1 MADAS
6 PQRVSTPF
14 QRRLLAEAWRR
25 IEESGG
31 SPVDATHAE
40 LAAVAQGGDFETRVL
55 NRAQGLARS
64 ADLPRALHG
73 LQQAA
78 RRAAWTLV
86 VAGVLIGAAAAR
98 STLNPD
104 HAGLVNF
111 YWVLVALLGI
121 HTLAMLLWLVSLPF
135 SFSGSHPLPT
145 PLRAPFEA
153 LARMLAAAVSGNM
166 QRTAQSAWM
175 AVTGSG
181 ALGRWGLSALL
192 HAFWLAALGGML
204 AVTLLMLSA
213 RQFDFVW
220 ETTILPDEAF
230 IRLTERLQDLP
241 ARLGLGSLDRET
253 IVASR
258 RAAERPPPPGARR
271 GWSALLVGSLIAYG
285 MVPRAALL
293 VISLLMLRHSRGR
306 YRLDLELPGYARLRP
321 RLLPASRKIGII
333 DADPGAVDGKAGEPR
348 AGRLPAARETAV
360 LGIEIDPPGTGWPP
374 ALAAGAQDLGIAADR
389 AILESALQRLK
400 SLQDR
405 PLSLLVVCSLA
416 ASPDRGIARVLRD
429 CRAAHHGPIALLLT
443 HRARTAL
450 RLGETACRERE
461 GDWRRI
467 AIAAGFDAAHIL
479 VLDLDDAAE
488 LRDFLLAHDDQQ
500 GAGGRA

>member
-1 MADAS
+1 MAEVSS
-6 PQRVSTPF
+6 PRVITPF

-25 IEESGG
+25 IEETGG
-31 SPVDATHAE
+31 DPVDTTHAE

-55 NRAQGLARS
+55 KRAQALALS

-73 LQQAA
+73 LQQAI
-78 RRAAWTLV
+78 RRAAWTLI
-86 VAGVLIGAAAAR
+86 AIGGVIGAVAAR
-98 STLNPD
+98 STLNAD

-111 YWVLVALLGI
+111 YWVLVALLGV
-121 HTLAMLLWLVSLPF
+121 HSVALLMWFVSLLF
-135 SFSGSHPLPT
+135 SFSGSNVPPT

-153 LARMLAAAVSGNM
+153 LARMLASAVSGNV
-166 QRTAQSAWM
+166 QRSAYSAWM
-175 AVTGSG
+175 GIIGSG
-181 ALGRWGLSALL
+181 VLGRWGLSALL

-220 ETTILPDEAF
+220 ETTILPDEGF
-230 IRLTERLQDLP
+230 IKLTERLQDLP

-253 IVASR
+253 ILASR
-258 RAAERPPPPGARR
+258 RAAERAPPPGARR
-271 GWSALLVGSLIAYG
+271 GWSTLLIGSLIAYG
-285 MVPRAALL
+285 MLPRIALL
-293 VISLLMLRHSRGR
+293 AFSLLMLGRSRGR

-321 RLLPASRKIGII
+321 RLMPASRRIGVV
-333 DADPGAVDGKAGEPR
+333 DADIGAAARRDGELR

-374 ALAAGAQDLGIAADR
+374 ALAIGAQDLGIAVER
-389 AILESALQRLK
+389 AALDCALQRLRA
-400 SLQDR
+400 LQDH
-405 PLSLLVVCSLA
+405 PLSLLVVCSLT
-416 ASPDRGIARVLRD
+416 ASPDRGMARVLRD

-443 HRARTAL
+443 QRARTAV

-467 AIAAGFDAAHIL
+467 AIATGFDAAHIL
-479 VLDLDDAAE
+479 VLDLDDAEE
-488 LRDFLLAHDDQQ
+488 LREFLLARDDRH
-500 GAGGRA
+500 GAGGPA